1 LIDCTALDH
10 SVEFDQAQGREQMA
24 GSTAVTD
31 DVFAQIANAKASGG
45 GTYINDGKYLHEVR
59 RLILEKMHTG
69 ICFVAELIVREAEPV
84 EVPDNMRKPDEI
96 GKVINPNKVGA
107 EVSIVFNMTKQDSA
121 AGNAKA
127 LLLAIDGTPESEV
140 DPVQFAAM
148 IKKTCSRE
156 QPFRGALVRD
166 VTFRKIIKGGPNAGK
181 PFTGHKWA
189 TVEQTIAEI
198 QARRA
203 ALDRAD
209 ADKPATVNG

>member
-1 LIDCTALDH
+1 
-10 SVEFDQAQGREQMA
+10 MA

-31 DVFAQIANAKASGG
+31 DVFAQIANSKASGG
-45 GTYINDGKYLHEVR
+45 GTYINDGKYLFEIR

-69 ICFVAELIVREAEPV
+69 ICFVAELIVRESEPV
-84 EVPDNMRKPDEI
+84 EVPADLQKPTEI
-96 GKVINPNKVGA
+96 GKPILPNKVGA
-107 EVSIVFNMTKQDSA
+107 EVSVVFNMTKQESA

-127 LLLAIDGTPESEV
+127 LLLAIDGTPESDV
-140 DPVQFAAM
+140 DPAQFAAM
-148 IKKTCSRE
+148 IKRTCSKE

-166 VTFRKIIKGGPNAGK
+166 VTFRKPIQKGPNAGK

-189 TVEQTIAEI
+189 TVEQTIPEI

-209 ADKPATVNG
+209 LSKPAASNG